1 MAKVITENFRI
12 ENTNELFTS
21 FKNLNTSLGENF
33 TTLLDSYNTSASLEL
48 SADNMTEIRGL
59 VDDQLNALRPEANYY
74 IMASSIDKTAGIVN
88 TQKEKRD
95 FQRRVV
101 FGNKVDVADVRYMFY
116 ENSWTTGTIYDDYDD
131 MQDISVAN
139 SIVTVK
145 DDQGNYYIYKC
156 LDNNNGTASTVQP
169 TFSNIDLTTYIS
181 ITSSDGYVWKYLFTV
196 SESDALAYKT
206 VDSLPLPYPAY
217 GNTDVISSAKEE
229 ISQIIV
235 EQTPSAQFN
244 QFLFGQATGLE
255 NGSDVT
261 LVSEVART
269 DSRFKD
275 VVISITT
282 KTGLI
287 LAQADN
293 AYKGMY
299 LRSSSGKLYDV
310 LASTT
315 LPDGKIRVAL
325 ETTDTIQGAGA
336 TGKQCQLVIKI
347 KVSNS
352 DLSGTPCLAY
362 GIIDS
367 LGTLSKVAFA
377 ERGSNYKFASAEVIY
392 PEIITVPGLTTL
404 RAVVSP
410 TGGHGFNPIS
420 EMAMSRL
427 AILTDFNGESI
438 TVPDSNYYTKVGLI
452 KNPTFINSST
462 PTSFDNRASLTFVG
476 LSKATSY
483 PVNHFVTQHIQ
494 SIDIRDLQDDEEY
507 IITDLGVNSAD
518 GVLPTTLAMTLYDWA
533 ELGWT
538 EEYSGDSVPSL
549 GSKFITSSDTST
561 WKALNVTKRGKVS
574 KAISTLTG
582 APGEETVVA
591 RIHESLLGG
600 ETLNSVAIS
609 GTTGQF
615 TCAAATLKVGD
626 RVLVDGTF
634 TGTGSI
640 TAHTSG
646 TRYLV
651 SAVTGTS
658 PNVTAFTVTATDG
671 GTIVTGEG
679 NTVGATFTSES
690 DTEVSLVDYRGSFK
704 SKLQIGPIQIRSTL
718 TAANVSTDSINTT
731 DTITYG
737 SYNEF
742 SGELLHFMDFDPI
755 ERTATRK
762 EKIKF
767 IFDF

>member
-21 FKNLNTSLGENF
+21 FKNLNASLGENF
-33 TTLLDSYNTSASLEL
+33 TTLLGSYNTSASLGL
-48 SADNMTEIRGL
+48 GADDTTAIRGF

-95 FQRRVV
+95 FQRRAV

-131 MQDISVAN
+131 EQDIAVAN

-156 LDNNNGTASTVQP
+156 LDNNNGIASTVQP

-196 SESDALAYKT
+196 SDSDALVYKT

-244 QFLFGQATGLE
+244 QFLFGQATGVE

-269 DSRFKD
+269 DGRFRD
-275 VVISITT
+275 VVISITP
-282 KTGLI
+282 KTGRI
-287 LAQADN
+287 LAQAGN

-299 LRSSSGKLYDV
+299 LRSSNGKLYDV
-310 LASTT
+310 VTSSTPSADT
-315 LPDGKIRVAL
+315 ISVAL
-325 ETTDTIQGAGA
+325 ETTDTIEGAGA

-362 GIIDS
+362 GIIDA

-427 AILTDFNGESI
+427 AILTDFNGEST

-494 SIDIRDLQDDEEY
+494 PVDIRDLQDSEEY

-518 GVLPTTLAMTLYDWA
+518 GVLPTTLAMTLADWTS
-533 ELGWT
+533 LGWT
-538 EEYSGDSVPSL
+538 AGYSGDSVPSL
-549 GSKFITSSDTST
+549 GSKFTSSGTSA
-561 WKALNVTKRGKVS
+561 WKASNVTKRGKVS

-582 APGEETVVA
+582 ASGEETVVA

-609 GTTGQF
+609 GTSGQF

-640 TAHTSG
+640 TGHTSG

-658 PNVTAFTVTATDG
+658 PSVTGFTVTVTG
-671 GTIVTGEG
+671 GGAIVTGEG

-690 DTEVSLVDYRGSFK
+690 DTVVSLVDYKGSFK

>member
-33 TTLLDSYNTSASLEL
+33 TTLLGSYNTSASLGL
-48 SADNMTEIRGL
+48 GADNTTAIRGF

-95 FQRRVV
+95 FQRRAV

-131 MQDISVAN
+131 EQDIAVAN

-156 LDNNNGTASTVQP
+156 LDNNNGIASTVQP

-196 SESDALAYKT
+196 SDSDALVYKT

-244 QFLFGQATGLE
+244 QFLFGQATGVE

-269 DSRFKD
+269 DGRFRD
-275 VVISITT
+275 VVISITP
-282 KTGLI
+282 KTGRI
-287 LAQADN
+287 LAQASN

-310 LASTT
+310 LTSSTPSADT
-315 LPDGKIRVAL
+315 ISVAL

-362 GIIDS
+362 GIIDA

-427 AILTDFNGESI
+427 AILTDFNGEST

-494 SIDIRDLQDDEEY
+494 SVDIRDLQDSEEY

-518 GVLPTTLAMTLYDWA
+518 GVLPTTLAMTLADWTS
-533 ELGWT
+533 LGWT
-538 EEYSGDSVPSL
+538 TGYSGDSVPSL
-549 GSKFITSSDTST
+549 GSKFTSSGTSA
-561 WKALNVTKRGKVS
+561 WKASNVTKRGKVS

-600 ETLNSVAIS
+600 GTLNSVAIS
-609 GTTGQF
+609 DTSGQF

-640 TAHTSG
+640 TGHTSG

-658 PNVTAFTVTATDG
+658 PSVTGFTVTATG
-671 GTIVTGEG
+671 GGAIVTGEG

-690 DTEVSLVDYRGSFK
+690 DTVVSLVDYKGSFK